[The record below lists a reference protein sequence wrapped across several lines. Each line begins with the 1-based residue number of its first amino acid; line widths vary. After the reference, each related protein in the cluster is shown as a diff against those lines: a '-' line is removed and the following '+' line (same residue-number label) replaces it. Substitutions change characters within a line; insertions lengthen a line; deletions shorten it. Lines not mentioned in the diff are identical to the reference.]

1 VENAHRPNETSDGAD
16 PRSKSNIFRVY
27 QLIALVACLCG
38 IVIALQWPGGWGV
51 SIAFAG
57 FVVALMLE

>member
-1 VENAHRPNETSDGAD
+1 
-16 PRSKSNIFRVY
+16 VY

-57 FVVALMLE
+57 FVVALMLEWRCTSK